1 MKFFLSFLL
10 IGFALLDAQSVQK
23 NILEIPS
30 IISDNM
36 VLQQRSNVPLWGKAK
51 PHSKIF
57 VNASWG
63 ASSKA
68 VVKNDS
74 LWQLKLRTPK
84 AGGPYKIKI
93 QIGDSTI
100 VYKNVLIGEVWLS
113 SGQSNME
120 MPLQGW
126 PPNDTISNSAQ
137 EIKNARNPN
146 LRFFTVTRAY
156 SEKPNF
162 NSTGEWTESNPGTA
176 ANFSATAFFF
186 GKKLYNELKIPIGLI
201 HSSWGGTP
209 VEAWISKKYLSPL
222 DEYKETLSKLDTC
235 APLIAEL
242 NDWLKSHQVIDVSSK
257 ETFNKWKDLD
267 FLDSECSNPDFDDS
281 RWANMVLPINWERTE
296 IGNFDGAVWFRKK
309 IEISKTW
316 LNKELIL
323 ELGAI
328 DDIDLTFV
336 NGQKVGGYEED
347 GFWQVNR
354 VYTVPAE
361 LVKDSILTI
370 AVRVIDNQGGG
381 GIWGSNFPM
390 ILHTKENDEKIS
402 IAGDWKFLPVA
413 EYAAGKFYLF
423 GSKNEEYSNRPRLP
437 IDVSAYTPTA
447 LYNGM
452 IAPLVPYTIKGS
464 IWYQGESNVNAA
476 DLYKIVFPMMI
487 KNWRDDWKQG
497 NFPFYFVQ
505 IAPWQYDAGSNS
517 QKLREAQFLSLSTP
531 KTGMAV
537 TLDIGN
543 PKTVHPSNKKDV
555 GERLA
560 LWALA
565 KDYNKKV
572 VYSGPLYKSMK
583 LEKGKIILTFDH
595 VDGGLVINP
604 QNGENNFLIAG
615 EDKIFKKADVRI
627 DSKKL
632 IVFSPE
638 VQSPVAVRYGWS
650 DYVNASLFNKAGLP
664 ASSFRTDD
672 WKE

>member
-10 IGFALLDAQSVQK
+10 IGFALLGAQSVQK

-51 PHSKIF
+51 PHSKII

-68 VVKNDS
+68 VVNNDS

-137 EIKNARNPN
+137 EIKNAQNPN

-209 VEAWISKKYLSPL
+209 VEAWISKKYLTPL
-222 DEYKETLSKLDTC
+222 DEYKETLNKLDTC
-235 APLIAEL
+235 APLIAKL
-242 NDWLKSHQVIDVSSK
+242 NYWLKSHQVIDVSSK
-257 ETFNKWKDLD
+257 ETLNKWKDLD
-267 FLDSECSNPDFDDS
+267 FLDNECSNPDFDDS
-281 RWANMVLPINWERTE
+281 RWAKMVLPINWERTE
-296 IGNFDGAVWFRKK
+296 IGNFDGVVWFRKK

-336 NGQKVGGYEED
+336 NGQKIGGYEED

-381 GIWGSNFPM
+381 GIWGNNFPM

-402 IAGDWKFLPVA
+402 ISGDWKYLPVA

-423 GSKNEEYSNRPRLP
+423 GSKSEEYFNRPKLP

-452 IAPLVPYTIKGS
+452 ITPLIPYTIKGS
-464 IWYQGESNVNAA
+464 IWYQGESNVGAA

-517 QKLREAQFLSLSTP
+517 QKLREAQFLSLSIP

-537 TLDIGN
+537 TLDIGS
-543 PKTVHPSNKKDV
+543 PKTIHPSNKKDV

-583 LEKGKIILTFDH
+583 LEKEKIILTFDH

-604 QNGENNFLIAG
+604 KDGENNFLIAG

-627 DSKKL
+627 DGKKL
-632 IVFSPE
+632 IVSSPE

-650 DYVNASLFNKAGLP
+650 DYVDASLFNKAGLP